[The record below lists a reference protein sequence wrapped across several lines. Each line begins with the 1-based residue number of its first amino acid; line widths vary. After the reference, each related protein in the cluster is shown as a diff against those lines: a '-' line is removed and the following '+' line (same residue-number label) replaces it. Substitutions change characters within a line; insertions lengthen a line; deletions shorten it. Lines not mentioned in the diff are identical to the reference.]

1 MKNMKIYDADH
12 DAIKAFRGTGL
23 ELVVV
28 ALLNGYLQAMSAN
41 EDQAMNWIKEN
52 VQAFLP
58 DTLIRGICAGNEVLG
73 VAEFE
78 LWGALLGA
86 VKNKSTRQ
94 LFFFRSCTF
103 KKTVKQKYMKPF
115 LELFSEIGSL
125 FCLNAS
131 PFLVYM
137 ADPANIDINYAPLE
151 DGNETAAT
159 VNNARIYNYNLP
171 KTYVFAVF
179 NEDLKPGPTSGRNY
193 GLFKVDGT
201 ICI

>member
-41 EDQAMNWIKEN
+41 DDQAMNWIKEN

-73 VAEFE
+73 MAEFE
-78 LWGALLGA
+78 LWGALVGA
-86 VKNKSTRQ
+86 VKNIYKAVKKLQ
-94 LFFFRSCTF
+94 LADLVQITTPHAQAVFVRSCTF
-103 KKTVKQKYMKPF
+103 KKTVKRKYTKPF
-115 LELFSEIGSL
+115 LELFAEIGSQ
-125 FCLNAS
+125 FCLNAA

-137 ADPANIDINYAPLE
+137 ADPANIDINYARFE
-151 DGNETAAT
+151 SK
-159 VNNARIYNYNLP
+159 Y
-171 KTYVFAVF
+171 
-179 NEDLKPGPTSGRNY
+179 
-193 GLFKVDGT
+193 
-201 ICI
+201 

>member
-41 EDQAMNWIKEN
+41 DDQAMNWIKEN

-73 VAEFE
+73 MAEFE
-78 LWGALLGA
+78 LWGVLVGA
-86 VKNKSTRQ
+86 VKNIYKAVKKLQ
-94 LFFFRSCTF
+94 LADLVQITTPHAQAVFVRSCTF
-103 KKTVKQKYMKPF
+103 KKTVKQKYTKPF
-115 LELFSEIGSL
+115 LELFAEIGSQ
-125 FCLNAS
+125 FCLNAAS
-131 PFLVYM
+131 FL
-137 ADPANIDINYAPLE
+137 IDAAYATLE

-159 VNNARIYNYNLP
+159 VNNARIYNYNLRKGLAKEKGTPLRP
-171 KTYVFAVF
+171 KLAAKT
-179 NEDLKPGPTSGRNY
+179 
-193 GLFKVDGT
+193 
-201 ICI
+201 